1 MGWGPASTPTL
12 GEQDGSHAPGEKHGV
27 GGSAKVCV
35 GTEGGRMSVAM
46 ESRVHEHCDN
56 TPGAVVSLERRKAGR
71 VIMSKNIQYPI
82 GEGMNI
88 QRKNF
93 QIRAST

>member
-1 MGWGPASTPTL
+1 MGWGPASTITL
-12 GEQDGSHAPGEKHGV
+12 GEQDGSYALGEKHCV
-27 GGSAKVCV
+27 GGIAKFCV
-35 GTEGGRMSVAM
+35 GTEGERMSVAM
-46 ESRVHEHCDN
+46 ESRVHEQCDK
-56 TPGAVVSLERRKAGR
+56 TPGAVVSLEMSKAGR
-71 VIMSKNIQYPI
+71 FIMSKNIQYPI